1 MTKENRNDAMSIENA
16 VNSALDEMPKDFS
29 IREFLL
35 QNRERVVA
43 MIVDQYNEEKAYA
56 IAREAREKAKDSAN
70 NIADGND

>member
-1 MTKENRNDAMSIENA
+1 MSIENA

-43 MIVDQYNEEKAYA
+43 MIVDQYNEEKAYV

-70 NIADGND
+70 NKADGND